1 MIRIQTVQDM
11 GRFLRTV
18 ERCRG
23 EVTLHLRGGVVCNL
37 KRDPVAMEL
46 LRAVPSAG
54 ELHVSLSDRDD
65 FPVFLQ
71 YLMEAGRENHP
82 NPM

>member
-1 MIRIQTVQDM
+1 MIRIYVVPDM
-11 GRFLRTV
+11 GRFLWTV

-46 LRAVPSAG
+46 LRVVPLAG
-54 ELHVSLSDRDD
+54 ELHVTLSDHSD

-71 YLMEAGRENHP
+71 YLMEVGRE
-82 NPM
+82 

>member
-1 MIRIQTVQDM
+1 MIRIHAVPDM
-11 GRFLRTV
+11 GRFLWTV

-23 EVTLHLRGGVVCNL
+23 EVVCNL

-46 LRAVPSAG
+46 LRVVPSAC
-54 ELHVSLSDRDD
+54 ELHVTLSDRED

-71 YLMEAGRENHP
+71 YLMETGRE
-82 NPM
+82 

>member
-1 MIRIQTVQDM
+1 MIRIYVVPDM
-11 GRFLRTV
+11 GRFLWTV

-37 KRDPVAMEL
+37 KRDHGAMEL
-46 LRAVPSAG
+46 LRVVPSAG
-54 ELHVSLSDRDD
+54 ELHVSLSDRAD

-71 YLMEAGRENHP
+71 YLMETGRE
-82 NPM
+82 

>member
-1 MIRIQTVQDM
+1 MIRIQAVPDM

-23 EVTLHLRGGVVCNL
+23 EVTLHLRGVVVCNL

-46 LRAVPSAG
+46 LRAVPLAG

-71 YLMEAGRENHP
+71 YLMEVGRENHP

>member
-1 MIRIQTVQDM
+1 MIRIHAVPDM

-37 KRDPVAMEL
+37 KRDPIAMEL

-54 ELHVSLSDRDD
+54 ELHVSLSDRAD
-65 FPVFLQ
+65 FPVLLQ
-71 YLMEAGRENHP
+71 YLVEGGRE
-82 NPM
+82 